1 MTNTRMT
8 DTATLADMAT
18 LPSDKVKRAV
28 EAGDWA
34 EAARTFEREKKEI
47 RREFAPIALGHSR
60 MISAVLDLLAGMIRE
75 RQDALT
81 EKLGE
86 AVAGQDSAGA
96 IETIDK
102 KRAEHSH
109 YQRACVQFLTQLYS
123 YALDIGGP
131 AGLCELHL
139 QTADRMVDLFES
151 WERKEGVELLR
162 AVIKIKL
169 ANLGN
174 AQISEDDEKFTITL
188 DPCGSCGR
196 IHREGWY
203 DDSPGHRL
211 VHEPHPMTYGR
222 PDFPVYNTHSAVF
235 HGIAAHQRLGFP
247 HWVTQC
253 PQDPAEPCI
262 QYIYKTRSAVPREYL
277 QSLGLVEVA

>member
-34 EAARTFEREKKEI
+34 EAARTFEREEKEI

-75 RQDALT
+75 RQNALT
-81 EKLGE
+81 GKLGE
-86 AVAGQDSAGA
+86 AVAAQDSAGA
-96 IETIDK
+96 IEAIDK

-131 AGLCELHL
+131 AGLCEL
-139 QTADRMVDLFES
+139 QI
-151 WERKEGVELLR
+151 GR
-162 AVIKIKL
+162 AHV
-169 ANLGN
+169 
-174 AQISEDDEKFTITL
+174 
-188 DPCGSCGR
+188 
-196 IHREGWY
+196 
-203 DDSPGHRL
+203 
-211 VHEPHPMTYGR
+211 
-222 PDFPVYNTHSAVF
+222 
-235 HGIAAHQRLGFP
+235 
-247 HWVTQC
+247 
-253 PQDPAEPCI
+253 
-262 QYIYKTRSAVPREYL
+262 
-277 QSLGLVEVA
+277 